1 MMEGRAGKALVEES
15 IAEAVYFRRA
25 MREVGK
31 NYDDWWFTVWG
42 PEKLPSE
49 GFGTQK
55 DWMLHANESWHGF
68 GPVAEGFN
76 MLDPIKGTIVTPGL
90 SVEGDFSETGIPAA
104 VVTKYLAEHGIIVE
118 KTGLYSFFIMFTIG
132 ITKGRWN
139 TMVTELQ
146 QFKDAYDANSPL
158 YRVMPRFLSEFP
170 HYEGMGLRDL
180 CQSVHEVYRDYDV
193 ARLTTQMYTSEM
205 IPAMRPTD
213 AYAMFA
219 HGEIDRL
226 PIDSLEGR
234 ISAVLLTPY
243 PPGIPL
249 LVPGERVNSKI
260 VEYLRFARDFTRRFP
275 GFESDVHGLVK
286 VKQPDGTIKYM
297 LDCVRED

>member
-1 MMEGRAGKALVEES
+1 M
-15 IAEAVYFRRA
+15 
-25 MREVGK
+25 
-31 NYDDWWFTVWG
+31 
-42 PEKLPSE
+42 
-49 GFGTQK
+49 
-55 DWMLHANESWHGF
+55 
-68 GPVAEGFN
+68 
-76 MLDPIKGTIVTPGL
+76 
-90 SVEGDFSETGIPAA
+90 
-104 VVTKYLAEHGIIVE
+104 
-118 KTGLYSFFIMFTIG
+118 
-132 ITKGRWN
+132 
-139 TMVTELQ
+139 
-146 QFKDAYDANSPL
+146 
-158 YRVMPRFLSEFP
+158 
-170 HYEGMGLRDL
+170 RDL

-213 AYAMFA
+213 AYAKFA

-234 ISAVLLTPY
+234 ISPCCSRRIR
-243 PPGIPL
+243 PGIPL
-249 LVPGERVNSKI
+249 WCRANAVNSKI

>member
-1 MMEGRAGKALVEES
+1 MYDPGAVHRGNGPGPGFSDVHFFFCLEREADLPASPVELL
-15 IAEAVYFRRA
+15 
-25 MREVGK
+25 G
-31 NYDDWWFTVWG
+31 
-42 PEKLPSE
+42 SE
-49 GFGTQK
+49 GEHDRRCALGDLDRRGLGNRHGLLGLRHSHSDLF
-55 DWMLHANESWHGF
+55 DDRDLHGLHERRF
-68 GPVAEGFN
+68 R
-76 MLDPIKGTIVTPGL
+76 LDGGCRDFLGLDRRLVGDDGLRIVPCDLGRIDD
-90 SVEGDFSETGIPAA
+90 GDLLCE
-104 VVTKYLAEHGIIVE
+104 
-118 KTGLYSFFIMFTIG
+118 
-132 ITKGRWN
+132 
-139 TMVTELQ
+139 
-146 QFKDAYDANSPL
+146 
-158 YRVMPRFLSEFP
+158 RFLR
-170 HYEGMGLRDL
+170 HGDLGHLHLRL

-213 AYAMFA
+213 AYAKFA